1 MQVRV
6 FLGTDWHRNYD
17 LLKKPDYYVK
27 VSLFS
32 CCPLDSIYIYAE
44 LIILSR
50 SDV

>member
-32 CCPLDSIYIYAE
+32 CCPLDSIYIC
-44 LIILSR
+44 
-50 SDV
+50 